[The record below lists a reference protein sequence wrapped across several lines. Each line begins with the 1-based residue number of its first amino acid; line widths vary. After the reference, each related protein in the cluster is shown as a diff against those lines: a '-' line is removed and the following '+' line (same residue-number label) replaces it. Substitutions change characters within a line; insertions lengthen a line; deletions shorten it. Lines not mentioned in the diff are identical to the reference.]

1 MEATRREFL
10 LKTLGVALASK
21 LQATEVWPVAKET
34 KAAHS
39 RQAPYGS
46 SNFGTWI
53 EDEFGLP
60 AFEYTCN
67 QTIDAHAVTQ
77 LQPGILAPTEH
88 IHQVGNDRITA
99 LASNYGHIRVRQDE
113 GCPKFLNDVDP
124 EMSQFG
130 GGLGYLTDDQESLT
144 TYYDGNNPQFERIFG
159 VGYFRKR
166 VSNKSYSA
174 EQTISAP
181 FGDDPVLISE
191 ATITNHGNVAATV
204 RWVEYWGCQPFQFSY
219 RAAIEAMAGIATQTK
234 LRREMGRRFSH
245 RVSQIG
251 SMKGLLE
258 AKHFEGRSS
267 SEEAAWERAKAMLR
281 MNPNGFTSPVAD
293 LMPGT
298 DFESLDLPQTFLV
311 SLDGTASA
319 FSADAGAFFGAGG
332 PANPTGLKQSLGSQI
347 DR

>member
-1 MEATRREFL
+1 M
-10 LKTLGVALASK
+10 
-21 LQATEVWPVAKET
+21 
-34 KAAHS
+34 
-39 RQAPYGS
+39 
-46 SNFGTWI
+46 
-53 EDEFGLP
+53 
-60 AFEYTCN
+60 
-67 QTIDAHAVTQ
+67 
-77 LQPGILAPTEH
+77 
-88 IHQVGNDRITA
+88 
-99 LASNYGHIRVRQDE
+99 
-113 GCPKFLNDVDP
+113 
-124 EMSQFG
+124 
-130 GGLGYLTDDQESLT
+130 
-144 TYYDGNNPQFERIFG
+144 
-159 VGYFRKR
+159 
-166 VSNKSYSA
+166 
-174 EQTISAP
+174 
-181 FGDDPVLISE
+181 
-191 ATITNHGNVAATV
+191 

-319 FSADAGAFFGAGG
+319 FSADAGVFFGASG
-332 PANPTGLKQSLGSQI
+332 PANPAGLKQSLGSRITDSGTRTGLLLERTLQLAPKESRTI
-347 DR
+347 RFLYGYVPEGFALDTLIAKYEKNAASVLRGFEPDVEAEGHAL